1 MERYTSDVLIPH
13 KRPLLPAVF
22 RARYDRF
29 IAELTLDG
37 KTIEAHCV
45 NPGRMEGLIRPGSRA
60 WVSTVPE
67 NSPRKLR
74 YTLEMLQVKGR
85 YIGVNTSLPNDLG
98 ETIVRAGKVPGL
110 RRFRSLRREV
120 RYGDNS
126 RIDMLL
132 TQGQRLHYLE
142 VKNCHLVYP
151 DGGAYFP
158 DSVSTR
164 AAKHLDELT
173 AVIEAGNKASVLFT
187 VQRDDA
193 QFVRPSDLHDPYFAQ
208 TARRAQRSGVRF
220 FAACFGPSLEG
231 FQFLGL
237 RPVRFDRY
245 PLAPLERYRGE
256 RIAYSGWIR
265 RGGRNRTADAE
276 S

>member
-1 MERYTSDVLIPH
+1 MLIPH

-37 KTIEAHCV
+37 KKIEAHCV
-45 NPGRMEGLIRPGSRA
+45 NPGRMEGLIRPGARA

-74 YTLEMLQVKGR
+74 YTLEMMKVKGR

-98 ETIVRAGKVPGL
+98 EKIVRAGKIPGL
-110 RRFRSLRREV
+110 RRFQSLRREV

-132 TQGQRLHYLE
+132 AQGQRLHYLE

-164 AAKHLDELT
+164 AAKHLDELSS
-173 AVIEAGNKASVLFT
+173 VIDAGHKASVLFT

-193 QFVRPSDLHDPYFAQ
+193 LFVRPSDLHDPYFAK
-208 TARRAQRSGVRF
+208 TARRARLFGVRF
-220 FAACFGPSLEG
+220 FAACFSPSVAG
-231 FQFLGL
+231 FEFLGL
-237 RPVRFDRY
+237 RPVRFGTY
-245 PLAPLERYRGE
+245 PLAPLERYRSE
-256 RIAYSGWIR
+256 RMKYSGWIR
-265 RGGRNRTADAE
+265 RGGRTRAATAKE
-276 S
+276 